1 MAHPAARTSFRSLV
15 PLKTHTFFYISPV
28 APKQRPWRAP
38 LSRTV
43 PTDLLGSP
51 WQPHRSCSARWGGH
65 RLHRVGKRMLR
76 EAASTCGARTRGR
89 VSSRVMTGR

>member
-1 MAHPAARTSFRSLV
+1 MLDRVERLLKELRRELHGKLWNALTEEWWRGSLV
-15 PLKTHTFFYISPV
+15 PLKTHTFFYNSPV

-51 WQPHRSCSARWGGH
+51 WQPHRS
-65 RLHRVGKRMLR
+65 
-76 EAASTCGARTRGR
+76 
-89 VSSRVMTGR
+89 